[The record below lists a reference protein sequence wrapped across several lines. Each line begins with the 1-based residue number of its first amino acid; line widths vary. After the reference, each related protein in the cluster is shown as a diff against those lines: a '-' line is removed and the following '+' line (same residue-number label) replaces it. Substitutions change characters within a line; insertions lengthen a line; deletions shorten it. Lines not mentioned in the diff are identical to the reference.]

1 MQTRGAGSP
10 RRAAP
15 GPLAAGAALLAVLLV
30 LAGCTPAPEARVL
43 EAPAGSAVTEPSA
56 PSAPTPAPAAT
67 AGRTTSAG
75 PDRAVEA
82 GPVAE
87 ADAVALAAAL
97 TAALEEGE
105 VAAWAG
111 HFAPGRLRAQQRD
124 WFAAVQATPMTV
136 RAMHPLL
143 LTPARS
149 GRDAELTIGFRH
161 QVTGADLVP
170 TVERYRYLLA
180 RAGSGELLVTEV
192 DGGGRLEVDHPQL
205 WDLVPTAV
213 TETEHLVLLHPRD
226 RAEAVAEAMPRL
238 DRAAAQVL
246 ADFPVPGVERL
257 IVTAAAGDQVDQVFG
272 GDVEQVLGF
281 ATGVPASPVVEQH
294 DGMDVL
300 PSERQI
306 VARAV
311 VDLDQL
317 SWEVWDAAG
326 TLPDP
331 EGGSPL
337 LRHEGVHA
345 LMFLREPGVR
355 PARWVSE
362 GLAGWYEERGDAR
375 SRELAAEWRASLLAA
390 HGAPEGLPPADQ
402 EGFHNQDQHL
412 HYTLAASVFEYLE
425 HRYGPETAREVG
437 VALHGVPETEG
448 PISRVLQE
456 RLDTDLAGLEAGWL
470 DWLAAQP

>member
-1 MQTRGAGSP
+1 AWTVRAWASCPTTGPSGCRS
-10 RRAAP
+10 RR
-15 GPLAAGAALLAVLLV
+15 
-30 LAGCTPAPEARVL
+30 R
-43 EAPAGSAVTEPSA
+43 S
-56 PSAPTPAPAAT
+56 PAPAAT
-67 AGRTTSAG
+67 AAPTASAG
-75 PDRAVEA
+75 AEREGAA
-82 GPVAE
+82 GPVTE
-87 ADAVALAAAL
+87 ADAVALAGAL
-97 TAALEEGE
+97 TAALEEGR
-105 VAAWAG
+105 VAAWSG

-143 LTPARS
+143 LTPARP

-205 WDLVPTAV
+205 WDLAPTAV
-213 TETEHLVLLHPRD
+213 TETEHLVLVHPRD
-226 RAEAVAEAMPRL
+226 RAEDVAEAMPRL
-238 DRAAAQVL
+238 DRAAAEVL
-246 ADFPVPGVERL
+246 ADFPVPGVDRL
-257 IVTAAAGDQVDQVFG
+257 VVTAAPGDQVDQVFG

-281 ATGVPASPVVEQH
+281 ATSVPASPVVEEH
-294 DGMDVL
+294 DGMDIL

-317 SWEVWDAAG
+317 VWEVQDAAG

-375 SRELAAEWRASLLAA
+375 TRALTAEWRGSLLAV

-402 EGFHNQDQHL
+402 AGFHNQDQQL
-412 HYTLAASVFEYLE
+412 HYLLAASVFEYLE
-425 HRYGPETAREVG
+425 HAYGPETAREVG
-437 VALHGVPETEG
+437 VALHGVSESDRA
-448 PISRVLQE
+448 ISGVLQE
-456 RLDTDLAGLEAGWL
+456 LVGTDLLGLEARWL